1 MAIEYDFLLLET
13 GDYLLLE
20 DSGKIIIAERIVP
33 DVVTD
38 GGASGG
44 RPWPQKLVNVI
55 LPYQVMID
63 DEDVLLIIGD

>member
-13 GDYLLLE
+13 SDYLLLE

-33 DVVTD
+33 DVVTES
-38 GGASGG
+38 GASGG

-55 LPYQVMID
+55 LPHRVIID